1 MAKILTGE
9 DTHEV
14 DAVARPATLLLDP
27 ATLREVTGWELK
39 PEGLCRD
46 DVCVPT
52 RSRPDVRVDGRVD
65 LRVVAELLDRP
76 LVIDADTAVA
86 AIGESAATR
95 AAQLAEGRL
104 DDIVL
109 QDLDG
114 RSFSWPE
121 IGRKKKVLVTWASW

>member
-14 DAVARPATLLLDP
+14 DAVARPATLLLEP

-65 LRVVAELLDRP
+65 LRVVADLLDRP
-76 LVIDADTAVA
+76 LAIDADTAVA